1 MISAHNI
8 LSVAIEHVPALLLI
22 WLTIYVAYWLLGILK
37 WPRVLWRDKVLAQMG
52 TVDIPS
58 LAGGYWGSL
67 AVISLISL
75 FLELLLIRWIASE
88 IRVFAYFKS
97 LVLIACFLGF
107 GLGCYLTKK
116 TIRLAHSLV
125 PLLALV
131 FITEI
136 PWDPARRLI
145 TNLAGFIGWFS
156 DVHIWNRAYFET
168 SLFWGVV
175 SAGMALS
182 IVIPLFGLIAI
193 TFIPMGQ
200 LVGWYLENSPKGIL
214 AYSVNVIASIIG
226 IWLYTMLCFLSTP
239 PVIWFGILFLGLLV
253 YFWPLVQVRKSIAI
267 SFVCILALF
276 ALGNQKRQWWGEQS
290 WKGSVSEL
298 NRLEV
303 GEAETLWSPYSKLT
317 IVPLKK
323 GDEIVR
329 YILNTNDTWYQQIL
343 DLSAAGIVRDPQLL
357 ANLAATPLKYH
368 QYNLPYQFYPAPSEV
383 FIAGAGMGN
392 DVAGALRAGAGHVTA
407 VEIDPLIYSKG
418 KQLHFESPYSSDR
431 VEVHIDDAR
440 SFVQNTK
447 KKFDL
452 IVFSILDSH
461 TTSSYYTNI
470 RLDNYVYTVEG
481 IEAVKRL
488 LKPDGLF
495 FMSFSVERP
504 WFTKRLLDII
514 TQVFGKP
521 PLLMLQTNA
530 AAFVVDLGNRVETVM
545 AANTELNGYFKRHS
559 AIKLEE
565 AELTTDDWPYLY
577 QQYRGIPVIVWILSI
592 GLVAVCW
599 LTFRKL
605 KESQEGIQWHFF
617 FLGAAF
623 MLIEV
628 QIISKLALLFGT
640 TWLVNSI
647 VISTLLLFILL
658 SNLTVSIFPR
668 FPRSLSYAGLFGALA
683 LNYLVPTNALFYE
696 SLWVRT
702 VVATGMY
709 CAPVFFA
716 GLIFITSFRQAGFQ
730 AEAFGSNLLGALV
743 GGLLE
748 SLSFLSGI
756 KALVI
761 VAALL
766 YFLSLV
772 TKSRVRV
779 TATSS
784 AAVTT
789 PA

>member
-1 MISAHNI
+1 MISAI

-22 WLTIYVAYWLLGILK
+22 WLTIYIAYWFLGILK
-37 WPRVLWRDKVLAQMG
+37 WPRVLWRDKALAQWG
-52 TVDIPS
+52 TVDIRS
-58 LAGGYWGSL
+58 LPGGYWGSL
-67 AVISLISL
+67 AIISLISL

-116 TIRLAHSLV
+116 KIRLAHSLV

-131 FITEI
+131 FITEL

-156 DVHIWNRAYFET
+156 DVHIWNRAYFEG
-168 SLFWGVV
+168 SLLWGVA

-193 TFIPMGQ
+193 TFIPLGQ
-200 LVGWYLENSPKGIL
+200 LVGWYLENSPKGIF

-226 IWLYTMLCFLSTP
+226 IWLYTTLCFLSTP

-253 YFWPLVQVRKSIAI
+253 YFWPLGQVRKSIAV
-267 SFVCILALF
+267 SFVCIIALF
-276 ALGNQKRQWWGEQS
+276 ALGTQKSQWWGEQS
-290 WKGSVSEL
+290 WKGSSSAL
-298 NRLEV
+298 NRLE
-303 GEAETLWSPYSKLT
+303 GGKPETLWSPYQKLT
-317 IVPLKK
+317 LVPLKK
-323 GDEIVR
+323 GNEVVR

-343 DLSAAGIVRDPQLL
+343 DLSDAAVARNPDLYQNMP
-357 ANLAATPLKYH
+357 AKYH
-368 QYNLPYQFYPAPSEV
+368 QYNLPYQFYKNPAKV
-383 FIAGAGMGN
+383 LVAGAGMGN
-392 DVAGALRAGAGHVTA
+392 DVAAALRNGAGHVTA
-407 VEIDPLIYSKG
+407 VEIDPLIYATG
-418 KQLHFESPYSSDR
+418 KQLHFERPYQSDR
-431 VEVHIDDAR
+431 VEVHINDAR
-440 SFVQNTK
+440 SFLQNTK
-447 KKFDL
+447 EKFDL

-470 RLDNYVYTVEG
+470 RLDNYVYTL
-481 IEAVKRL
+481 EAMEATQNL
-488 LKPDGLF
+488 LKPEGLF
-495 FMSFSVERP
+495 VMSFSAERP
-504 WFTKRLLDII
+504 WFTKRLYDVVTLA
-514 TQVFGKP
+514 FGKKP
-521 PLLMLQTNA
+521 LMLQPGVVFFVVGPGDHVETALA
-530 AAFVVDLGNRVETVM
+530 ADPELQAFVNSHADV
-545 AANTELNGYFKRHS
+545 
-559 AIKLEE
+559 KLAE
-565 AELTTDDWPYLY
+565 ASLITDDWPYLY
-577 QQYRGIPVIVWILSI
+577 QQYRGIPVIVWILSV
-592 GLVAVCW
+592 GLAVVCW
-599 LTFRKL
+599 LTFHKL
-605 KESQEGIQWHFF
+605 KESREGIQWHFF

-623 MLIEV
+623 MLVEV

-658 SNLTVSIFPR
+658 SNLTVSLFPH
-668 FPRSLSYAGLFGALA
+668 FPRSLAYAGLFGALA